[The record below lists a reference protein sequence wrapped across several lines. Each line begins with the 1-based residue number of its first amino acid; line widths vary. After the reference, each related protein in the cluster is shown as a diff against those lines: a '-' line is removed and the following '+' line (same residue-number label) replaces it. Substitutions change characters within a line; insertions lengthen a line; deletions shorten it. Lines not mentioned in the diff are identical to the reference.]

1 MELKTLSNNWK
12 KLQATL
18 NKEKPA
24 SKRATEIQL
33 QNGLK
38 RKRTANTTV
47 DKKADRPRK
56 FLKPRRMA
64 EVVEEEKRVKTPS
77 SSRRSSTASK
87 EVHHDGQINEGLSP
101 T

>member
-1 MELKTLSNNWK
+1 MELQTLSNNWK

-18 NKEKPA
+18 KKEKPA
-24 SKRATEIQL
+24 SKRTTETQS

-38 RKRTANTTV
+38 RKRSANITV
-47 DKKADRPRK
+47 DNKKADRPRK

-64 EVVEEEKRVKTPS
+64 EVVEDERVKTPS
-77 SSRRSSTASK
+77 SSRRSSTAGK
-87 EVHHDGQINEGLSP
+87 EVQRNGQINEGLSP

>member
-1 MELKTLSNNWK
+1 MELQTLSNNWK

-18 NKEKPA
+18 KKEKPA
-24 SKRATEIQL
+24 SKRTTEIQS

-38 RKRTANTTV
+38 RKRSSNTTV

-56 FLKPRRMA
+56 FLKPRKMA
-64 EVVEEEKRVKTPS
+64 EIVEDERVKTP
-77 SSRRSSTASK
+77 SSRRSSTAGK
-87 EVHHDGQINEGLSP
+87 EVQRKGQNNEGRSP